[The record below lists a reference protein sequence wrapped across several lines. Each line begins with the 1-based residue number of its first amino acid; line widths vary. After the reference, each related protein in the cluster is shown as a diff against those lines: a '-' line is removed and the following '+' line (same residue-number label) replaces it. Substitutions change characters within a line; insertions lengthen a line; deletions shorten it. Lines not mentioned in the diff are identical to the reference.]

1 MNLTGA
7 RRFLNL
13 LGDHATKISREST
26 AGRVAI
32 IAAQVGAD
40 FEKVC
45 SDFTFPPSLL
55 TQQIVSRFCSLKF
68 PAVLD
73 TQLDSVDKAL
83 TEFLRMYRYEVGN
96 TAQQSLLTSE
106 VFDRILRMRPTLQA
120 IAGNAPARE
129 AHDAMR
135 PMLAVYNIPS
145 APLVEDWKTLNSS
158 ATHLQ
163 HSVEDLGAGTSLLM
177 ARVNI
182 LVDDKQQEKRV
193 GASKSSLTDPSSKAA
208 SEISIHGRVSSA
220 SLNECVVFISYS
232 ECVVFISQTQST
244 VCSPTDLLSSAW
256 DITNSPKAAVT
267 QGTRAAKPM

>member
-13 LGDHATKISREST
+13 LGDHATKVSREST

-32 IAAQVGAD
+32 ISAQVGAG
-40 FEKVC
+40 FEKVF

-55 TQQIVSRFCSLKF
+55 TQQIVSWFCSLKF

-83 TEFLRMYRYEVGN
+83 TEFLRMYRYEVGT

-106 VFDRILRMRPTLQA
+106 VFDRILRMCPTLQA
-120 IAGNAPARE
+120 IAGDAPARE

-135 PMLAVYNIPS
+135 PMLAVYDIPS

-158 ATHLQ
+158 VTHLQ
-163 HSVEDLGAGTSLLM
+163 HLVEDLGAGTSLRT
-177 ARVNI
+177 ARVKI
-182 LVDDKQQEKRV
+182 LIDDK
-193 GASKSSLTDPSSKAA
+193 
-208 SEISIHGRVSSA
+208 
-220 SLNECVVFISYS
+220 
-232 ECVVFISQTQST
+232 
-244 VCSPTDLLSSAW
+244 
-256 DITNSPKAAVT
+256 
-267 QGTRAAKPM
+267 